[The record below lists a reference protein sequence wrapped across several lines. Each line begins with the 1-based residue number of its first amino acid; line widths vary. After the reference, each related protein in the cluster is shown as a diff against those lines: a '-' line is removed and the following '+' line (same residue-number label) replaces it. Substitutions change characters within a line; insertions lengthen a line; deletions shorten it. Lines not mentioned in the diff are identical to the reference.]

1 MRRVTVPTDTARA
14 EQRIA
19 APVAQVLATIHDVA
33 TQPEWIPE
41 IKEVEVLDADADGR
55 ALRAALA
62 ASTAVGTDRY
72 TLRYTHRPD
81 GIHWTLE
88 SGRLQ
93 TAQEGDLTAVPE
105 GDGTLARYDLT
116 IEHPLPLP
124 GFVRSRVIKGLVTGT
139 LTGLRKRH
147 ERA

>member
-1 MRRVTVPTDTARA
+1 MPRDTARA

-19 APVAQVLATIHDVA
+19 APPAEVLATIHDVT
-33 TQPEWIPE
+33 TQPDWIPE
-41 IKEVEVLDADADGR
+41 IKEVEVLEADADGR
-55 ALRAALA
+55 ARRAALA

-81 GIHWTLE
+81 GIHWRLE

-93 TAQEGDLTAVPE
+93 SAQEGDLTAVAD
-105 GDGTLARYDLT
+105 GDGTLATYELT

-139 LTGLRKRH
+139 LAGLRNRH
-147 ERA
+147 APA

>member
-1 MRRVTVPTDTARA
+1 MPTDTARA

-41 IKEVEVLDADADGR
+41 IKEVEVLDADADGLP
-55 ALRAALA
+55 LRAALA

-93 TAQEGDLTAVPE
+93 TAQEGDLRAVAE
-105 GDGTLARYDLT
+105 GGGTLATYELT

-139 LTGLRKRH
+139 LTGLRERH

>member
-1 MRRVTVPTDTARA
+1 MPRDTARA
-14 EQRIA
+14 EQHIA
-19 APVAQVLATIHDVA
+19 APPGEVLATIHDVA

-41 IKEVEVLDADADGR
+41 IKEVEVLESDAEGR
-55 ALRAALA
+55 TLLAALA
-62 ASTAVGTDRY
+62 AATAVGTDRY
-72 TLRYTHRPD
+72 TLRYAHRPD

-93 TAQEGDLTAVPE
+93 TAQEGDLRAVPAA
-105 GDGTLARYDLT
+105 DGGALATYELT

-124 GFVRSRVIKGLVTGT
+124 GFVRSRVIRGLVTGT
-139 LTGLRKRH
+139 LTGLQERH

>member
-1 MRRVTVPTDTARA
+1 MPRDTARA

-19 APVAQVLATIHDVA
+19 APVAEVLATIHDVA
-33 TQPEWIPE
+33 TQPDWIPE
-41 IKEVEVLDADADGR
+41 IKEVEVLDSDAEGR

-62 ASTAVGTDRY
+62 AATAVGTDRY

-81 GIHWTLE
+81 GIHWTME

-93 TAQEGDLTAVPE
+93 TAQEGDLGRRAPR
-105 GDGTLARYDLT
+105 GTSGSLATYELT

-139 LTGLRKRH
+139 LTGLRDRL

>member
-1 MRRVTVPTDTARA
+1 MPRDTARA
-14 EQRIA
+14 EQHIA
-19 APVAQVLATIHDVA
+19 APPAEVLATIHDVA
-33 TQPEWIPE
+33 TQPDWIPE
-41 IKEVEVLDADADGR
+41 IKEVEVLDSDAEGR

-62 ASTAVGTDRY
+62 AATAVGTDRY

-81 GIHWTLE
+81 GIHWTME

-93 TAQEGDLTAVPE
+93 TAQEGDLRAVPE
-105 GDGTLARYDLT
+105 GDGGTLATYELT

-139 LTGLRKRH
+139 LTGLRGRL
-147 ERA
+147 EQA